1 VRSCT
6 SCGAASPLAAT
17 WCSQCFLSFA
27 APAPVFAAAGPVT
40 FAPAVAVPGGP
51 SYDEPSGRMV
61 SRRAFLL
68 TVVAIGVGALAM
80 LASYGLS
87 RSPLDEATYIRYA
100 AVLTMAVYAVVGLL
114 VVTQITPSVRLRWS
128 VGSPATGIA
137 IGLTVGAALSG
148 LLLAAVSAAA
158 GHLSPDPRMVTM
170 MSEGDVP
177 HIAATM
183 LIGCIAAPLIEEVLF
198 RGLFL
203 ESLRGKGA
211 AVAIWLSAAAFAVW
225 HLNLV
230 ALRYYAL
237 LGALLGWLYVRRG
250 LVCSIATH
258 LAFNGVLAVAAVTV
272 VLGGGGTVSGDGLTM
287 TLPNGWHSSPAALPA
302 TVLGG
307 HPALMV
313 RGPSGATIAVIAY
326 DTPVAPDI
334 SKLADLIRDPR
345 FAASN
350 PGLQPLTLR
359 EVTVPAGRLVEVD
372 ATHDGDRRTVA
383 FLCRAGTTYELVL
396 RASGSP
402 KARADFE
409 PILRSLAVA

>member
-1 VRSCT
+1 MPTYVE
-6 SCGAASPLAAT
+6 
-17 WCSQCFLSFA
+17 
-27 APAPVFAAAGPVT
+27 PA
-40 FAPAVAVPGGP
+40 
-51 SYDEPSGRMV
+51 GRML
-61 SRRAFLL
+61 SRRAFIL

-80 LASYGLS
+80 LASFGLS
-87 RSPLDEATYIRYA
+87 RSQLDEATYIRYA
-100 AVLTMAVYAVVGLL
+100 AVITMAVYAVVGLL
-114 VVTQITPSVRLRWS
+114 VVTQITPSVRLRWT

-137 IGLTVGAALSG
+137 IGAVVGGVLSG

-183 LIGCIAAPLIEEVLF
+183 LIGCVAAPLVEEVLF

-258 LAFNGVLAVAAVTV
+258 VAFNGVLAVAAISV

-287 TLPNGWHSSPAALPA
+287 TLPTGWQSSSAALPA
-302 TVLGG
+302 YVEGG
-307 HPALMV
+307 HPAMMV
-313 RGPSGATIAVIAY
+313 RGPSGATIAVISY

-334 SKLADLIRDPR
+334 GKLTDLIRNPQ
-345 FAASN
+345 FAAAN
-350 PGLQPLTLR
+350 PGLKPLTLR
-359 EVTVPAGRLVEVD
+359 EVAVPAGRLVEVD
-372 ATHDGDRRTVA
+372 ATHDGDQRTVA

-402 KARADFE
+402 RARADFE
-409 PILRSLAVA
+409 PILRSLTIA

>member
-1 VRSCT
+1 M
-6 SCGAASPLAAT
+6 
-17 WCSQCFLSFA
+17 
-27 APAPVFAAAGPVT
+27 PA
-40 FAPAVAVPGGP
+40 
-51 SYDEPSGRMV
+51 YDDSAGRMV
-61 SRRAFLL
+61 SRRAFIL

-80 LASYGLS
+80 LASLGLS
-87 RSPLDEATYIRYA
+87 QTRLDESTYIRYA

-114 VVTQITPSVRLRWS
+114 VVTQITPSVRLRWT
-128 VGSPATGIA
+128 VGSPVPGVVLGLA
-137 IGLTVGAALSG
+137 IGGALSG
-148 LLLAAVSAAA
+148 LLLAIVSAAA

-183 LIGCIAAPLIEEVLF
+183 LIGCVAAPLVEEVLF

-203 ESLRGKGA
+203 ESLRAKGA
-211 AVAIWLSAAAFAVW
+211 AAAIWLSALAFAVW

-258 LAFNGVLAVAAVTV
+258 VAFNGVLSVAAVSV
-272 VLGGGGTVSGDGLTM
+272 VLGGGGSVSGDGLTM
-287 TLPNGWHSSPAALPA
+287 TLPHGWHDASASLPRV
-302 TVLGG
+302 VLGG

-313 RGPSGATIAVIAY
+313 HGPSGATIAVISY
-326 DTPVAPDI
+326 ETPVAPDI
-334 SKLADLIRDPR
+334 GRLADLIRDPR

-359 EVTVPAGRLVEVD
+359 EVSVPAGRLVEVD
-372 ATHDGDRRTVA
+372 ATHDGDQRTVA

-402 KARADFE
+402 RARADFE
-409 PILRSLAVA
+409 PILHSLTVA